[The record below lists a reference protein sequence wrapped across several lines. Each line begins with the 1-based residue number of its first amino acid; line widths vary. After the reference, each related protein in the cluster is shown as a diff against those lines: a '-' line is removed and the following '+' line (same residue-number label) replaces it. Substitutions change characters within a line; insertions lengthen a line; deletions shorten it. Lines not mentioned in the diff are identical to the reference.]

1 MIEPFKTEFMKKIT
15 LLFFGILISVTVNSQ
30 TINESFDDV
39 TTLAGDGWDQLN
51 LSSPI
56 GVTNWYQGDNVVFD
70 ANSGST
76 NSYIAANFNNT
87 TTTGT
92 ISNWLITPVVNV
104 ENGDAITFYTR
115 TIEASTF
122 PDRLQVRLS
131 DAGSS
136 STNPTTDTDIGSYTD
151 LLLDINPPLVTG
163 GVYPE
168 TWTQQVIN
176 ISGLSGATDVRIAF
190 RYFVEEAGSGGT
202 NSNYIGIDDVVVTS
216 SLGTTDFEKNKF
228 SHFYNK
234 ANDVLQL
241 NSNILTLKNI
251 DIYNT
256 LGQRVLSK
264 TLSNSNE
271 NINLASLSDGI
282 YIAKVKVGDVEK
294 TIKLLKQ

>member
-1 MIEPFKTEFMKKIT
+1 MKKIT

-30 TINESFDDV
+30 TINETFDDI

-51 LSSPI
+51 LSSPL
-56 GVTNWYQGDNVVFD
+56 GLTNWYQGDNLVFD

-131 DAGSS
+131 DTGDS
-136 STNPTTDTDIGSYTD
+136 STNPTTDADVGSYTD
-151 LLLDINPPLVTG
+151 LLLDINPTLVTG

-168 TWTQQVIN
+168 AWTQQVIN

-190 RYFVEEAGSGGT
+190 RYFVEGAGSGGT
-202 NSNYIGIDDVVVTS
+202 DSNYIGIDDVVVTS

-228 SHFYNK
+228 SYFYNK
-234 ANDVLQL
+234 GNDILQL

-264 TLSNSNE
+264 SLSNSTK
-271 NINLASLSDGI
+271 NINLTSLSDGI
-282 YIAKVKVGDVEK
+282 YIAKVKVGDGEK